1 MDPYSN
7 LLSTVISGWS
17 CNGNFDPAGKQ
28 KTPICLDNKN
38 KKKRNLIYVL
48 LPFTY
53 VYKWVRNLCRNA
65 HRKIIAF
72 EYMYISYLR
81 NSMPTQ
87 QSMGVHWQLLS
98 SAGNSRSF
106 VAKFIDSNVKSLY
119 GVCKSCM
126 FNHHKS
132 VQNYNLN
139 CLNKLILSTNNVQ
152 ARI

>member
-53 VYKWVRNLCRNA
+53 VYKWV
-65 HRKIIAF
+65 KIYAEILT
-72 EYMYISYLR
+72 E
-81 NSMPTQ
+81 
-87 QSMGVHWQLLS
+87 
-98 SAGNSRSF
+98 
-106 VAKFIDSNVKSLY
+106 KSLHSNI
-119 GVCKSCM
+119 C
-126 FNHHKS
+126 
-132 VQNYNLN
+132 
-139 CLNKLILSTNNVQ
+139 I
-152 ARI
+152 